1 MPSRHGL
8 SSRPERAE
16 PNDPPS
22 AVFLLAEAAFAD
34 CVERMMA
41 FCPMPT
47 AGPDPA
53 PAPAPCA
60 PFAHDLATRLQPGPR
75 ARGNILQFNN
85 LIHTSGHRES
95 AQESTL
101 DGGDHEGPEGGR
113 RNVARYS
120 LH

>member
-1 MPSRHGL
+1 MDAVKAWTVQQAREGGAQRPSLRRVPARGG
-8 SSRPERAE
+8 
-16 PNDPPS
+16 
-22 AVFLLAEAAFAD
+22 D

-60 PFAHDLATRLQPGPR
+60 PSAHDLATRLQPGPR
-75 ARGNILQFNN
+75 ARGNIIQFNN